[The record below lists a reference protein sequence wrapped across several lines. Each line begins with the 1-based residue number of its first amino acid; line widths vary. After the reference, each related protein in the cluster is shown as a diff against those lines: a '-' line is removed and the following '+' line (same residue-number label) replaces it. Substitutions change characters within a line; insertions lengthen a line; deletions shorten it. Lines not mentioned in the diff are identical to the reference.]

1 MDRFVICF
9 LCLSLIVLPASTQA
23 QQSVGQSVLEARTVI
38 LSIRSS
44 PGSFRCLGFRI
55 YREDF
60 PPAVELVLTAAHCIT
75 EPDIKSILVA
85 ARDGQRS
92 YARHWLR
99 WSDYDVAFLLSAPGL
114 GPVVPVRG
122 YWRQPPTKLPVLA
135 MIVVGGGKPTMTSGL
150 VQGLSGYN
158 VQLLMPAAPGSSGGA
173 VVDTSGR
180 LVGLISRG
188 SGPVDMPNSAGL
200 SIRTVGADLVMRLL
214 GAQQQRLLAWATEL
228 SR

>member
-1 MDRFVICF
+1 MRFILGF
-9 LCLSLIVLPASTQA
+9 LCLSLIVLPAPTQA
-23 QQSVGQSVLEARTVI
+23 QQSVGQSVLQERTVI

-44 PGSFRCLGFRI
+44 PGLFRCLGFRI

-75 EPDIKSILVA
+75 EPDISSILLT

-92 YARHWLR
+92 YARHWLSWR
-99 WSDYDVAFLLSAPGL
+99 DYDVAFLIAAPGL

-122 YWRQPPTKLPVLA
+122 HWRQPPRNLPVLA

-188 SGPVDMPNSAGL
+188 RGPVDAPGSAGL
-200 SIRTVGADLVMRLL
+200 LITTVGADLVMRLL
-214 GAQQQRLLAWATEL
+214 GAQQQRLLVWASEL